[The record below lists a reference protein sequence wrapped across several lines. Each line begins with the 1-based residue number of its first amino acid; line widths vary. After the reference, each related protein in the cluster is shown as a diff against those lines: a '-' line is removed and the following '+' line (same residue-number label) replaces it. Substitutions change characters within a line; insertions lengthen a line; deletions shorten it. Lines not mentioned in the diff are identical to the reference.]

1 MATTRWVLGGL
12 ALGTLLLLGLQNLSP
27 RLPLVLLGSRTLALP
42 LGLWLVLA
50 ILLGVLT
57 TLALNALLGPP
68 RSSGKRRRYQY
79 EPQPFYEPAAPEE
92 PSDFGP
98 RRSEYDAAP
107 RDAAASSAAAMD
119 STWRDWA
126 NLSSPGQRE
135 DWGTPRPEPQR
146 PPVAP
151 PPPRTPQ
158 RSPLGW
164 FGRRSEETGPD
175 PRVQDS
181 LRELTDDW
189 DDVDTRRYRP
199 AGANPVEESLEE
211 ITEGWDDLES
221 PSEGTAAPSPYDAP
235 KTSTQVYRDGSIYAY
250 GYRDRAGTGQ
260 TDRIYAPSD
269 DAYGGGY
276 GNENYASG
284 DYDAE
289 DYGDETYAETDASAA
304 DLEDEGVVD
313 ADFRVIIPPAPND
326 PA

>member
-1 MATTRWVLGGL
+1 MATTRWVLGGG

-50 ILLGVLT
+50 ILLGALT

-92 PSDFGP
+92 PSEFGP
-98 RRSEYDAAP
+98 RGAGADAAP
-107 RDAAASSAAAMD
+107 TD
-119 STWRDWA
+119 STWRDWT
-126 NLSSPGQRE
+126 NLSSPSQRE
-135 DWGTPRPEPQR
+135 SWGTQRSEPPR

-151 PPPRTPQ
+151 PPPRAPQ
-158 RSPLGW
+158 RSLLGW
-164 FGRRSEETGPD
+164 FDRRSEETGPD

-181 LRELTDDW
+181 LREITDDW

-199 AGANPVEESLEE
+199 AGASPVEESLEE

-221 PSEGTAAPSPYDAP
+221 LSEGTAAPATRPYDAP
-235 KTSTQVYRDGSIYAY
+235 SPPTQVYRDGSIYAY

-260 TDRIYAPSD
+260 TDRIYAPPD

-276 GNENYASG
+276 G
-284 DYDAE
+284 DE
-289 DYGDETYAETDASAA
+289 DYGETDASAA
-304 DLEDEGVVD
+304 DLKDEGVVD
-313 ADFRVIIPPAPND
+313 ADFRVIIPPAPSD
-326 PA
+326 PT